1 MGSEPKLDG
10 RYFSGDGSGSVPATL
25 EIRAGKSMLKA
36 EGLEEQ
42 DVEIA
47 SVSDRLGGLSRKIA
61 LEGGALFECADNDAV
76 DRLLGLETGFWSRL
90 TRAESSLPIMA
101 VAAVA
106 CIVLLFGIFR
116 YGLPALASAA
126 ASVTPPAVI
135 QAIDAGA
142 LRTVDRVLF
151 SKSALEEADRARI
164 LLLFEELTILAG
176 EERAPLRL
184 EFRDG
189 GRVGANAIALPGG
202 TIIVTDE
209 LVGLAENDDE
219 IAGVLAHE
227 IGHVEHRHSLKQI
240 YRVLGLGFMLS
251 VVGGDSGQIVEDVI
265 AQAALLENL
274 SYSRAFEREAD
285 GYSVELMVAAGRDPA
300 AFVDLLDRITGEGES
315 DGKTGW
321 LSTHPGSADR
331 REAVEREIER
341 LK

>member
-1 MGSEPKLDG
+1 
-10 RYFSGDGSGSVPATL
+10 
-25 EIRAGKSMLKA
+25 MLA
-36 EGLEEQ
+36 VEGLQEREV
-42 DVEIA
+42 DIV
-47 SVSDRLGGLSRKIA
+47 SVSDRLGGLSRKIR
-61 LEGGALFECADNDAV
+61 LEGGAMFECSDNDAV
-76 DRLLGLETGFWSRL
+76 DGFFGQESGFFNRLS
-90 TRAESSLPIMA
+90 RAENSLPIMA

-135 QAIDAGA
+135 QAIDSGA

-151 SKSALEEADRARI
+151 SKSALEEAEHERI
-164 LLLFEELTILAG
+164 QLLFEELAVLAS
-176 EERAPLRL
+176 EEHSPLRL

-209 LVGLAENDDE
+209 LLGLAESDDE

-227 IGHVEHRHSLKQI
+227 IGHVERRHSLKQI

-285 GYSVELMVAAGRDPA
+285 RYSVELMVAAGRDPA
-300 AFVDLLDRITGEGES
+300 AFVDLLDRITGGES

-321 LSTHPGSADR
+321 LATHPGSADR
-331 REAVEREIER
+331 REAVKRDIER
-341 LK
+341 LR